1 VGFGPAELI
10 IVALILLVL
19 FGPTL
24 VAFFLGYTLGKK
36 KAAEAANPPSA
47 TVPAPLDADVRASN
61 GHAEVVASQD
71 LAAQAPPDGPETQ
84 EIPVD
89 D

>member
-36 KAAEAANPPSA
+36 KAAEAAESPSA
-47 TVPAPLDADVRASN
+47 AAPAPLGAGVRATSEN
-61 GHAEVVASQD
+61 TETVVPQD
-71 LAAQAPPDGPETQ
+71 PAAQMPPDGPETQ
-84 EIPVD
+84 EIAVD
-89 D
+89 E